1 MNDIRTPNGWY
12 EMFKTFAITCKPFGF
27 SKMLGIICYKDLIP
41 FGGLK
46 LSRRDIM
53 FIEKY

>member
-12 EMFKTFAITCKPFGF
+12 EMFKTFAIACKPFGF
-27 SKMLGIICYKDLIP
+27 SKMLAVICYTHLIP

-46 LSRRDIM
+46 LSGRDIM
-53 FIEKY
+53 FIEK